1 MELDERLSYLGSIP
15 HAQRSIL
22 LLSAAMLM
30 VHPRGAELIRD
41 IRSHHVGLDG
51 QQLCVQVLLD
61 LMISLAG
68 KWNVGS
74 SVLFPVASLLDQVVT
89 RATGEP
95 GTICPLSLAEQLWEV
110 IERLHEQPV
119 QCPAEA
125 MADPSCN

>member
-22 LLSAAMLM
+22 LVSAAMLM
-30 VHPRGAELIRD
+30 VHPRGADLVRD
-41 IRSHHVGLDG
+41 IRRHHAELDG

-68 KWNVGS
+68 KWDAGS

-89 RATGEP
+89 RATNQP
-95 GTICPLSLAEQLWEV
+95 GAICLLSLAEQLWEV
-110 IERLHEQPV
+110 IERMHDHPG
-119 QCPAEA
+119 QCLAEA